1 MATSPP
7 PWRKAPPRTRAK
19 VILTEAQKEEARER
33 AEANGR
39 RYPNL
44 IDNMYVTRKA
54 KADGTARVAG
64 QQRSDEP

>member
-7 PWRKAPPRTRAK
+7 PWKKAPPRTRAK
-19 VILTEAQKEEARER
+19 TVLTEAQKEEARER

-44 IDNMYVTRKA
+44 IDNMYVTQKA
-54 KADGTARVAG
+54 KKQGTARTAE
-64 QQRSDEP
+64 QQRSEDP